1 VCTKQVL
8 LSFIDIPFVVI
19 SKGPIAAFF
28 MNFLYFFSIFLREL
42 FALYGFFQKERI
54 VHVSGGVALRL
65 EEGVEVPERA
75 LHELGR
81 GHFIETHLEQDFSE
95 EGPHL
100 QQGVQVPALRDLAL
114 SVEIEFLEFCLLPR
128 T

>member
-1 VCTKQVL
+1 
-8 LSFIDIPFVVI
+8 
-19 SKGPIAAFF
+19 
-28 MNFLYFFSIFLREL
+28 
-42 FALYGFFQKERI
+42 

-81 GHFIETHLEQDFSE
+81 GHLIETHLEQDFSE
-95 EGPHL
+95 ERPHL